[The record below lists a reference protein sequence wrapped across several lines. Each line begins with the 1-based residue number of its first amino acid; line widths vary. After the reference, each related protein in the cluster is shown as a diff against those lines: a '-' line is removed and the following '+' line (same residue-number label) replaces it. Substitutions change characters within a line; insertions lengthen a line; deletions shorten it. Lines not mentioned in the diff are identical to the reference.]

1 LQAITCIMAIAHMYA
16 FLYGALASI
25 SISLSHS
32 YAFLCFSFGYTIE
45 HIDNQ
50 TFCPIFCIALQRTD
64 T

>member
-1 LQAITCIMAIAHMYA
+1 MAIAHMYA